1 MCIEVN
7 IISYKLEVDK
17 CTLKSVLQVT
27 KLKLIYIYSKFFFQ
41 TGTPEI
47 SCENFI
53 YIKSKKKLKIMVS
66 STSFMP
72 MKLFLIFGSFL
83 EGLK

>member
-17 CTLKSVLQVT
+17 CTLKSMLQVT
-27 KLKLIYIYSKFFFQ
+27 KLKSIYIYSKFFFQ

-47 SCENFI
+47 SRENFI
-53 YIKSKKKLKIMVS
+53 YIK
-66 STSFMP
+66 
-72 MKLFLIFGSFL
+72 
-83 EGLK
+83 